1 MEIKLEVYYPESVV
15 IDVGAKELQDFQG
28 FIQAMFNRRF
38 VGSLRY
44 GKKATSRQKYM
55 TRLGKELA
63 AYRREGNLEQ
73 LFNIAVYAAL
83 ESMAPENKKFHFN
96 TTVDSVTRGEMGV

>member
-1 MEIKLEVYYPESVV
+1 MEIKLYYPE
-15 IDVGAKELQDFQG
+15 IDIDSQELQEFKG
-28 FIQAMFNRRF
+28 FVQAMFNRRF

-63 AYRREGNLEQ
+63 AYRRDGNLEQ

-96 TTVDSVTRGEMGV
+96 PTVYSVTRGEMGI